1 MTIAVLLW
9 PHANARYFESVKTL
23 AASELTV
30 MLRALDEN
38 AEVRHCEMNGLPLLT
53 FDVREFDD
61 RMRRLMSLLSCA
73 YAVFE
78 VRGEALLPLMPGG
91 PQRFGGDLS
100 GILKYKGKTNEN
112 FTGMLLN
119 LAVFSSDFAG
129 KFDQPISILDPM
141 CGRGTTL
148 FEALRRDWDASGV
161 EIDKTDVGEL
171 TRFVKKYAEY
181 NQAQNRNRFHDGG
194 RQKRRPAHALCPRG
208 KRECAA

>member
-100 GILKYKGKTNEN
+100 GNLKYKGKTNEN

-148 FEALRRDWDASGV
+148 FEALRRRTQG
-161 EIDKTDVGEL
+161 
-171 TRFVKKYAEY
+171 
-181 NQAQNRNRFHDGG
+181 N
-194 RQKRRPAHALCPRG
+194 
-208 KRECAA
+208 